1 MEESY
6 RELWDVI
13 AEALLQLEDVPQAIV
28 KARKGTSKCTVQ
40 EASEIQKTV
49 VKNPEFQEYLKE
61 YTEIAEAGLID
72 ENNNTIRLKLN
83 KIFGRAI
90 REGKYDT
97 AIKTLA
103 SVAKMLNIQ
112 DKQMEFNI
120 TFSFEPTEKTNL
132 KLIKE
137 KDDKK
142 I

>member
-13 AEALLQLEDVPQAIV
+13 AEALIQLEDVPQAIV

>member
-13 AEALLQLEDVPQAIV
+13 AEALIQLEDVPQAIV

-120 TFSFEPTEKTNL
+120 TFSFEPTDKTNL

-137 KDDKK
+137 KDDS
-142 I
+142 